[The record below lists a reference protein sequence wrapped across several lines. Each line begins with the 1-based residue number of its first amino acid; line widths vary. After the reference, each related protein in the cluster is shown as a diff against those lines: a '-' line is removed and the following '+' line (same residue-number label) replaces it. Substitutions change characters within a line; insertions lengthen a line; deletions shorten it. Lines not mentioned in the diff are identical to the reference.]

1 MAGQTGRPGRP
12 GGSLTYLRSGAAGA
26 GAPEDKVALTV
37 DERNAAE
44 KKRNEQMAEAMAAA
58 QDVGFMTKFSAKL
71 MPENVPFPWLDG
83 REWVEDLVPRC
94 GTDPRRFDLAG

>member
-1 MAGQTGRPGRP
+1 
-12 GGSLTYLRSGAAGA
+12 
-26 GAPEDKVALTV
+26 
-37 DERNAAE
+37 
-44 KKRNEQMAEAMAAA
+44 MAEAMAAA